1 MAYLS
6 SHMAGASAGVAR
18 RIGGGWDGAISL
30 APCFWQML
38 DFPQSPCGVCWGST
52 VQDGTFTPMNCAWA
66 GMAEQL
72 ELGWDS
78 PQHGGL
84 RVVGFLTLW
93 LASHRAHVARV
104 QGGSGKASY
113 DLTLRSHAV
122 SPLLH
127 SLSYSE
133 PTPIHCGK
141 GPNKRSLGVVAQWG
155 RRHLWKL
162 ATTTANRSVFY
173 FLNKSLNYLMLG
185 ITSFTFYY
193 LHSLFFPSS
202 QNIKS
207 RSTYFIDS
215 GLKAGQAQ
223 GV

>member
-1 MAYLS
+1 
-6 SHMAGASAGVAR
+6 
-18 RIGGGWDGAISL
+18 
-30 APCFWQML
+30 
-38 DFPQSPCGVCWGST
+38 
-52 VQDGTFTPMNCAWA
+52 MNCAWA

-72 ELGWDS
+72 ELATQS
-78 PQHGGL
+78 LQ
-84 RVVGFLTLW
+84 
-93 LASHRAHVARV
+93 VARLGFPTAWWS
-104 QGGSGKASY
+104 QGSWISYTVASLPQSTCCKSARWKWQGSY

-127 SLSYSE
+127 SLNYSE

-141 GPNKRSLGVVAQWG
+141 GPNKRSLAVVAHWG

-173 FLNKSLNYLMLG
+173 FLNKSLHYSTLG

-193 LHSLFFPSS
+193 LHSLLLPSS

-207 RSTYFIDS
+207 RSTCFIGS